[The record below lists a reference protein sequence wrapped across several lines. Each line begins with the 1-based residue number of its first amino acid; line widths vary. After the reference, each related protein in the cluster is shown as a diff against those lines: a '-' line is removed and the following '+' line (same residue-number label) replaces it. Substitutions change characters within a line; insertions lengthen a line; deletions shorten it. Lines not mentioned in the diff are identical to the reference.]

1 MSEEDPSLLNG
12 TSHSNMN
19 PNLKLASP
27 SSAAADDG
35 VTFAAAARSIERGR
49 RPRRGRSVRGRR
61 ELAPSLKNTE
71 SQQTRVASVISSS
84 SSVTSFHV
92 RGQRD
97 ARWRIRFDGVVE
109 SGVSVV
115 ADGKGEVK
123 EDKFGVRS
131 LGRVVGVVD

>member
-1 MSEEDPSLLNG
+1 MSEEHPSLLNG

-27 SSAAADDG
+27 SSAAADYG
-35 VTFAAAARSIERGR
+35 VTVAAAARSIERGR

-61 ELAPSLKNTE
+61 ELKNTE
-71 SQQTRVASVISSS
+71 SQQTRVASSVISSS

>member
-1 MSEEDPSLLNG
+1 MSEEHPSLLNG

-27 SSAAADDG
+27 SSAADDG
-35 VTFAAAARSIERGR
+35 VTVAAAARSVE
-49 RPRRGRSVRGRR
+49 RRGAVRGGEECPRGKGAR
-61 ELAPSLKNTE
+61 SLKNTE
-71 SQQTRVASVISSS
+71 SQQTRVASSVISSS

-97 ARWRIRFDGVVE
+97 ARWRIRFDAVVE

-123 EDKFGVRS
+123 EDKFGVGS